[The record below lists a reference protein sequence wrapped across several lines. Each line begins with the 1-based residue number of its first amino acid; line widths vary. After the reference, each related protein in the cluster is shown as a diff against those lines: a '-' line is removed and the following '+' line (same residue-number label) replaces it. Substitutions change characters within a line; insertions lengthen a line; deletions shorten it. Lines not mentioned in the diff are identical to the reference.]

1 MKHLATLFIL
11 VSTMASISSCKK
23 CQTCEL
29 YQDPFVGGYVI
40 EVREVC
46 DESVAAEL
54 EATNMVNRSWSCE
67 Y

>member
-1 MKHLATLFIL
+1 MKQVTALFIL
-11 VSTMASISSCKK
+11 VATMAGISSCKK

-29 YQDPFVGGYVI
+29 YQNPFVGGYVI

-67 Y
+67 